1 MTKLKVKIKA
11 FDHKIVD
18 SATLKIVTFL
28 KENKTSFDGPV
39 PLPTKKEI
47 ITILRSVHINKKSRE
62 QFESRTHQ
70 RLIIINSLDNKLVD
84 KIKRIELPIG
94 SHIQT
99 TIINKK

>member
-11 FDHKIVD
+11 FDHKLVD
-18 SATLKIVTFL
+18 NATLKLVTFL
-28 KENKTSFDGPV
+28 KENKAKFDGPI

-70 RLIIINSLDNKLVD
+70 RLIIINTIDQKLVD
-84 KIKRIELPIG
+84 KIKRLELPTG
-94 SHIQT
+94 SHVQT